1 MKKNGRLRALT
12 SGIPAPEIKK
22 RPAAARKSKS
32 WRIDM
37 RSRIFLVAVVCIIL
51 ALSGLGVS
59 LFLPMQ
65 SRERVTA
72 IAYAQNPT
80 FYQGKTI
87 RIIVGSDSGGLYDL
101 WARLFAKHMPKHIP
115 GNPNMIVQNMPGAGG
130 LAATNYLYGL
140 TKSDGL
146 TLGMF
151 QAHRYMQQLTG
162 AEEVKFDLR
171 KFNWIGTMEKTEVMF
186 YVRADVPYKSFDD
199 VLKSSEP
206 LKCGATGST
215 DGTYLLAKIFEETL
229 GAKFNLVVGYQ
240 SGNAIDLAMEKG
252 EVVCRG
258 MIVTGHFSREPFLT
272 WHKKGFDRHL
282 AQSGQKRD
290 PRMAEVPSLV
300 ELMDKYKTS
309 DVSRRVAQVILA
321 GNEYGRPMV
330 ATPGVASDRVRILR
344 EAYSRA
350 LKDPQLLEEAKQ
362 SKLEVEPASGEELQA
377 LTERVMNQ
385 SPEVI
390 ERVKRLVGN

>member
-1 MKKNGRLRALT
+1 MR
-12 SGIPAPEIKK
+12 
-22 RPAAARKSKS
+22 RKYSLLVS
-32 WRIDM
+32 
-37 RSRIFLVAVVCIIL
+37 LVAL
-51 ALSGLGVS
+51 ASAGKV
-59 LFLPMQ
+59 LPNSAFAQ
-65 SRERVTA
+65 S
-72 IAYAQNPT
+72 T
-80 FYQGKTI
+80 FYQAKTI

-101 WARLFAKHMPKHIP
+101 WARLLAKHMPKHIP

-186 YVRADVPYKSFDD
+186 FVRADSPYKSFED
-199 VLKSSEP
+199 VLKSTQP
-206 LKCGATGST
+206 LRCGATGST
-215 DGTYLLAKIFEETL
+215 DGTYLLAKILEDSL

-252 EVVCRG
+252 EVLCRG
-258 MIVTGHFSREPFLT
+258 MIVTGHFSREPFVS

-282 AQSGQKRD
+282 VQSGQKRD
-290 PRMAEVPSLV
+290 ARMAEVPTLS
-300 ELMDKYKTS
+300 ELMDKYKTGS
-309 DVSRRVAQVILA
+309 VSRRVAQVILA

-330 ATPGVASDRVRILR
+330 APPGVPADRVQLLR
-344 EAYSRA
+344 DAYARA

-362 SKLEVEPASGEELQA
+362 SKLEIEPASGEELQA
-377 LTERVMNQ
+377 LTERVMTQ
-385 SPEVI
+385 PPEVI

>member
-1 MKKNGRLRALT
+1 MNGDRYTILLVTGLCLT
-12 SGIPAPEIKK
+12 VLLGS
-22 RPAAARKSKS
+22 
-32 WRIDM
+32 
-37 RSRIFLVAVVCIIL
+37 
-51 ALSGLGVS
+51 SGLSS
-59 LFLPMQ
+59 LVQ
-65 SRERVTA
+65 SRGLVVGVV
-72 IAYAQNPT
+72 YAQSPP

-87 RIIVGSDSGGLYDL
+87 RVIVGSDSGGLYDL

-140 TKSDGL
+140 TKPDGL

-171 KFNWIGTMEKTEVMF
+171 KFSWIGTMEKTEVMF
-186 YVRADVPYKSFDD
+186 FVRSDAPFRSFDD
-199 VLKSSEP
+199 ILKSSEP
-206 LKCGATGST
+206 LRCGATGST

-229 GAKFNLVVGYQ
+229 KAKFNLVVGYQ

-252 EVVCRG
+252 EVICRG
-258 MIVTGHFSREPFLT
+258 MIVTGHFSREPFLS
-272 WHKKGFDRHL
+272 WHTKGFDRHL
-282 AQSGQKRD
+282 AQSGQEKD
-290 PRMAEVPSLV
+290 PRMTEVPTLV
-300 ELMDKYKTS
+300 ELMDKYKTT

-330 ATPGVASDRVRILR
+330 ATPGVPADRVRTLR
-344 EAYSRA
+344 EAYSRS
-350 LKDPQLLEEAKQ
+350 LKDSQLLNEAKQ
-362 SKLEVEPASGEELQA
+362 SKLEIEPASGEELQA

-385 SPEVI
+385 PREVI
-390 ERVKRLVGN
+390 ERVKKLVGQ

>member
-1 MKKNGRLRALT
+1 V
-12 SGIPAPEIKK
+12 PEFEN

-32 WRIDM
+32 WRNDM
-37 RSRIFLVAVVCIIL
+37 RSRIFLGAVVCITL

-59 LFLPMQ
+59 LFVPMQ
-65 SRERVTA
+65 SRERVA
-72 IAYAQNPT
+72 DIAYAQNPS
-80 FYQGKTI
+80 FYQGKTV
-87 RIIVGSDSGGLYDL
+87 RIIVGSGTGGLYDL

-171 KFNWIGTMEKTEVMF
+171 RFNWIGTMEKTEVMF
-186 YVRADVPYKSFDD
+186 YVRADAPYKSFDD

-215 DGTYLLAKIFEETL
+215 DGTYLLAKIFEETV

-300 ELMDKYKTS
+300 ELMDKYKTA
-309 DVSRRVAQVILA
+309 DLSRRVAQVILA

-330 ATPGVASDRVRILR
+330 ATPGVPSDRVRILR
-344 EAYSRA
+344 DAYSRS
-350 LKDPQLLEEAKQ
+350 LTDPQLLEEAKQ
-362 SKLEVEPASGEELQA
+362 SKLAVEPASGEELQA

-390 ERVKRLVGN
+390 ERVKRLLGN

>member
-1 MKKNGRLRALT
+1 M
-12 SGIPAPEIKK
+12 S
-22 RPAAARKSKS
+22 RKCSFL
-32 WRIDM
+32 
-37 RSRIFLVAVVCIIL
+37 IFAGTLLCLVAL
-51 ALSGLGVS
+51 PLSALS
-59 LFLPMQ
+59 Q
-65 SRERVTA
+65 SA
-72 IAYAQNPT
+72 

-101 WARLFAKHMPKHIP
+101 WARLLAKHMPKYIA

-130 LAATNYLYGL
+130 LTATNYLYGL

-162 AEEVKFDLR
+162 ADEVKFDLR

-186 YVRADVPYKSFDD
+186 FVRADAPYKSFDD

-206 LKCGATGST
+206 LRCGATGST

-252 EVVCRG
+252 EVICRG
-258 MIVTGHFSREPFLT
+258 MIVTGHFSREPFVS
-272 WHKKGFDRHL
+272 WHKRSFDRHL

-290 PRMAEVPSLV
+290 PRMAEVPTLS
-300 ELMDKYKTS
+300 ELMDKHKTT

-330 ATPGVASDRVRILR
+330 APPGVPTERVRVLR
-344 EAYSRA
+344 EAYAKA
-350 LKDPQLLEEAKQ
+350 LQDPQLIEEAKQ
-362 SKLEVEPASGEELQA
+362 SKLEIEPASGEELQA
-377 LTERVMNQ
+377 LTERIMSQ
-385 SPEVI
+385 PPEVI
-390 ERVKRLVGN
+390 ERVKKLVSN

>member
-1 MKKNGRLRALT
+1 V
-12 SGIPAPEIKK
+12 PEIEN

-37 RSRIFLVAVVCIIL
+37 RSRIFLGAVVCITL
-51 ALSGLGVS
+51 ALGGLGVS
-59 LFLPMQ
+59 LFVPMQ
-65 SRERVTA
+65 SRERVA
-72 IAYAQNPT
+72 DIAYAQNPS
-80 FYQGKTI
+80 FYQGKTV
-87 RIIVGSDSGGLYDL
+87 RIIVGSDTGGLYDL

-171 KFNWIGTMEKTEVMF
+171 RFNWIGTMEKTEVMF
-186 YVRADVPYKSFDD
+186 YVRADAPYKSFDD
-199 VLKSSEP
+199 ILKSSEP

-215 DGTYLLAKIFEETL
+215 DGTYLMAKIFEETL

-300 ELMDKYKTS
+300 ELMDKYKTA
-309 DVSRRVAQVILA
+309 DLSRRVAQVILA

-330 ATPGVASDRVRILR
+330 ATPGVPSDRVRILR
-344 EAYSRA
+344 DAYSRS
-350 LKDPQLLEEAKQ
+350 LTDPQLLEEAKQ
-362 SKLEVEPASGEELQA
+362 SKLAVEPASGEELQA

-390 ERVKRLVGN
+390 ERVKRLLGN

>member
-1 MKKNGRLRALT
+1 
-12 SGIPAPEIKK
+12 
-22 RPAAARKSKS
+22 
-32 WRIDM
+32 
-37 RSRIFLVAVVCIIL
+37 
-51 ALSGLGVS
+51 
-59 LFLPMQ
+59 
-65 SRERVTA
+65 
-72 IAYAQNPT
+72 
-80 FYQGKTI
+80 
-87 RIIVGSDSGGLYDL
+87 
-101 WARLFAKHMPKHIP
+101 
-115 GNPNMIVQNMPGAGG
+115 MPGAGG
-130 LAATNYLYGL
+130 LAATHYLYGL

-186 YVRADVPYKSFDD
+186 YVRADAPYKSFDD

-252 EVVCRG
+252 EVICRG

-282 AQSGQKRD
+282 AQSGRKRD

-300 ELMDKYKTS
+300 ELMDKYKTA
-309 DVSRRVAQVILA
+309 DISRRVAQVILA

-330 ATPGVASDRVRILR
+330 ATPGVPSDRVRILR
-344 EAYSRA
+344 DAYLRA

-362 SKLEVEPASGEELQA
+362 SKLEVEPDSGEELQA

-385 SPEVI
+385 SSEVM

>member
-1 MKKNGRLRALT
+1 V
-12 SGIPAPEIKK
+12 PEIEN

-32 WRIDM
+32 WRNDM
-37 RSRIFLVAVVCIIL
+37 RSRIFLGAVVCITL

-59 LFLPMQ
+59 LFVPMQ
-65 SRERVTA
+65 SRERVA
-72 IAYAQNPT
+72 DIAYAQNPS
-80 FYQGKTI
+80 FYQGKTV
-87 RIIVGSDSGGLYDL
+87 RIIVGSGTGGLYDL

-186 YVRADVPYKSFDD
+186 YVRADAPYKSFDD

-215 DGTYLLAKIFEETL
+215 DGTYLLAKIFEETV

-300 ELMDKYKTS
+300 ELMDKYKTA

-330 ATPGVASDRVRILR
+330 ATPGVPSDRVRILR

-350 LKDPQLLEEAKQ
+350 LNDPQLLNEAKQ
-362 SKLEVEPASGEELQA
+362 SKLAVEPASGEELQA
-377 LTERVMNQ
+377 LTERVLNQ

>member
-1 MKKNGRLRALT
+1 MRRRSHTVLILLAIAALSLALGN
-12 SGIPAPEIKK
+12 SGFFGLAQRGE
-22 RPAAARKSKS
+22 
-32 WRIDM
+32 
-37 RSRIFLVAVVCIIL
+37 VAV
-51 ALSGLGVS
+51 G
-59 LFLPMQ
+59 M
-65 SRERVTA
+65 
-72 IAYAQNPT
+72 AYAQNPP

-87 RIIVGSDSGGLYDL
+87 RTVVGSDSGGLYDL

-140 TKSDGL
+140 AKSDGL

-162 AEEVKFDLR
+162 AAEVKFDLR

-186 YVRADVPYKSFDD
+186 FVRADAAYKSFDD
-199 VLKSSEP
+199 VLKSTEP
-206 LKCGATGST
+206 LRCGATGST

-229 GAKFNLVVGYQ
+229 RARFNLVVGYQ

-252 EVVCRG
+252 EVICRG

-272 WHKKGFDRHL
+272 WHTKGFDRHL

-290 PRMAEVPSLV
+290 PRMAEAPTLA
-300 ELMDKYKTS
+300 ELMDKHKTP

-330 ATPGVASDRVRILR
+330 ATPGVPQDRVRILR
-344 EAYSRA
+344 EAYSKA
-350 LKDPQLLEEAKQ
+350 LKDAQLLEEAKQ
-362 SKLEVEPASGEELQA
+362 SKLEIEPASGEELQV
-377 LTERVMNQ
+377 LTEKVMNQ
-385 SPEVI
+385 SPQVI

>member
-1 MKKNGRLRALT
+1 
-12 SGIPAPEIKK
+12 
-22 RPAAARKSKS
+22 
-32 WRIDM
+32 
-37 RSRIFLVAVVCIIL
+37 
-51 ALSGLGVS
+51 
-59 LFLPMQ
+59 
-65 SRERVTA
+65 
-72 IAYAQNPT
+72 
-80 FYQGKTI
+80 
-87 RIIVGSDSGGLYDL
+87 
-101 WARLFAKHMPKHIP
+101 
-115 GNPNMIVQNMPGAGG
+115 
-130 LAATNYLYGL
+130 
-140 TKSDGL
+140 
-146 TLGMF
+146 
-151 QAHRYMQQLTG
+151 
-162 AEEVKFDLR
+162 
-171 KFNWIGTMEKTEVMF
+171 MEKTEVMF

>member
-1 MKKNGRLRALT
+1 MRKKYSLL
-12 SGIPAPEIKK
+12 
-22 RPAAARKSKS
+22 
-32 WRIDM
+32 
-37 RSRIFLVAVVCIIL
+37 IFLMIVLSHLVV
-51 ALSGLGVS
+51 
-59 LFLPMQ
+59 LPISVFSQ
-65 SRERVTA
+65 T
-72 IAYAQNPT
+72 P

-101 WARLFAKHMPKHIP
+101 WARLLAKHMPKHIP

-151 QAHRYMQQLTG
+151 QAHRYLQQLTG
-162 AEEVKFDLR
+162 AQEVKFDLR

-186 YVRADVPYKSFDD
+186 FVRADAPYKSFDD

-206 LKCGATGST
+206 LRCGATGST

-252 EVVCRG
+252 EVICRG

-282 AQSGQKRD
+282 VQSGQKRD
-290 PRMAEVPSLV
+290 SRMAEVPTLL
-300 ELMDKYKTS
+300 ELMDKYKTA

-330 ATPGVASDRVRILR
+330 APPGVPSDRVRVLR

-350 LKDPQLLEEAKQ
+350 LKDPALMVEAKQ
-362 SKLEVEPASGEELQA
+362 SKLEIEPASGEELQT

-385 SPEVI
+385 PPEVI
-390 ERVKRLVGN
+390 EKIKKLVGN

>member
-1 MKKNGRLRALT
+1 LPL
-12 SGIPAPEIKK
+12 S
-22 RPAAARKSKS
+22 
-32 WRIDM
+32 
-37 RSRIFLVAVVCIIL
+37 
-51 ALSGLGVS
+51 ALS
-59 LFLPMQ
+59 Q
-65 SRERVTA
+65 SA
-72 IAYAQNPT
+72 

-101 WARLFAKHMPKHIP
+101 WARLLAKHMPKYIA

-130 LAATNYLYGL
+130 LTATNYLYGL

-162 AEEVKFDLR
+162 ADEVKFDLR

-186 YVRADVPYKSFDD
+186 FVRADAPYKSFDD

-206 LKCGATGST
+206 LRCGATGST

-252 EVVCRG
+252 EVICRG
-258 MIVTGHFSREPFLT
+258 MIVTGHFSREPFVS
-272 WHKKGFDRHL
+272 WHKRSFDRHL

-290 PRMAEVPSLV
+290 PRMAEVPTLS
-300 ELMDKYKTS
+300 ELMDKHKTT

-330 ATPGVASDRVRILR
+330 APPGVPTERVRVLR
-344 EAYSRA
+344 EAYAKA
-350 LKDPQLLEEAKQ
+350 LQDPQLIEEAKQ
-362 SKLEVEPASGEELQA
+362 SKLEIEPASGEELQA
-377 LTERVMNQ
+377 LTERIMSQ
-385 SPEVI
+385 PPEVI
-390 ERVKRLVGN
+390 ERVKKLVSN

>member
-1 MKKNGRLRALT
+1 MRNKISLVMVICLT
-12 SGIPAPEIKK
+12 LVLSDSIFSFYLLVG
-22 RPAAARKSKS
+22 
-32 WRIDM
+32 
-37 RSRIFLVAVVCIIL
+37 SRELVAD
-51 ALSGLGVS
+51 
-59 LFLPMQ
+59 
-65 SRERVTA
+65 
-72 IAYAQNPT
+72 IAYAQNPS

-140 TKSDGL
+140 TKADGL

-162 AEEVKFDLR
+162 VEEVKFDMR

-186 YVRADVPYKSFDD
+186 FVRADAPYKSFDD
-199 VLKSSEP
+199 VLKSGAP
-206 LKCGATGST
+206 LRCGATGST

-229 GAKFNLVVGYQ
+229 RAKFNLVVGYQ

-252 EVVCRG
+252 EVICRG
-258 MIVTGHFSREPFLT
+258 MIVTGHFSREPFIT
-272 WHKKGFDRHL
+272 WHNKAFDRHL
-282 AQSGQKRD
+282 AQSGEKRD
-290 PRMAEVPSLV
+290 PRMAEVPTIG
-300 ELMDKYKTS
+300 ELMDKYKTA

-330 ATPGVASDRVRILR
+330 APPGVPADRVRILR

-350 LKDPQLLEEAKQ
+350 LKDSQLVAEAKQ
-362 SKLEVEPASGEELQA
+362 SKLEIEPASGEELQA
-377 LTERVMNQ
+377 LTERIMNQ
-385 SPEVI
+385 PAEVI
-390 ERVKRLVGN
+390 ERVKRLVGD

>member
-1 MKKNGRLRALT
+1 
-12 SGIPAPEIKK
+12 
-22 RPAAARKSKS
+22 
-32 WRIDM
+32 M
-37 RSRIFLVAVVCIIL
+37 RRRSHTVLIL
-51 ALSGLGVS
+51 LAITALSLTLGNSGFFGLAQRGEVVVKGRPFAS
-59 LFLPMQ
+59 LSGATVAAFMISGRDSLPNICR
-65 SRERVTA
+65 S
-72 IAYAQNPT
+72 
-80 FYQGKTI
+80 
-87 RIIVGSDSGGLYDL
+87 
-101 WARLFAKHMPKHIP
+101 HIP
-115 GNPNMIVQNMPGAGG
+115 GNTNMIVQNMPGAGG

-140 TKSDGL
+140 AKSDGL

-186 YVRADVPYKSFDD
+186 FVRADAAYKSFDD

-206 LKCGATGST
+206 LRCGATGST

-229 GAKFNLVVGYQ
+229 RARFNLVVGYQ

-252 EVVCRG
+252 EVICRG

-272 WHKKGFDRHL
+272 WHTKGFDRHL

-290 PRMAEVPSLV
+290 PRMAEAPTLA
-300 ELMDKYKTS
+300 ELMDKHKTP

-330 ATPGVASDRVRILR
+330 ATPGVPQDRVRILR
-344 EAYSRA
+344 EAYSKA
-350 LKDPQLLEEAKQ
+350 LKDAQLLEEAKQ
-362 SKLEVEPASGEELQA
+362 SKLEIEPASGEELQA

-390 ERVKRLVGN
+390 KRVKKLVGN

>member
-1 MKKNGRLRALT
+1 MNFARVC
-12 SGIPAPEIKK
+12 SQMVCGIVYL
-22 RPAAARKSKS
+22 
-32 WRIDM
+32 
-37 RSRIFLVAVVCIIL
+37 LVAVWGL
-51 ALSGLGVS
+51 AADYPSPTLGVS
-59 LFLPMQ
+59 LFAPKQ
-65 SRERVTA
+65 SRVRVA
-72 IAYAQNPT
+72 DIAYAQNPA
-80 FYQGKTI
+80 FYQGKTV

-186 YVRADVPYKSFDD
+186 YVRADTPYKSFDD

-252 EVVCRG
+252 EVICRG

-290 PRMAEVPSLV
+290 PRMGEVPSLV
-300 ELMDKYKTS
+300 ELMDKYKTA
-309 DVSRRVAQVILA
+309 DMSRRVAQVILA

-330 ATPGVASDRVRILR
+330 ATPGVPSDRVRILR
-344 EAYSRA
+344 DAYARA

-377 LTERVMNQ
+377 LTEKVMNQ
-385 SPEVI
+385 PPEVI

>member
-1 MKKNGRLRALT
+1 M
-12 SGIPAPEIKK
+12 
-22 RPAAARKSKS
+22 
-32 WRIDM
+32 
-37 RSRIFLVAVVCIIL
+37 SRTCSPLIFLITILSHLTVLPVAV
-51 ALSGLGVS
+51 LS
-59 LFLPMQ
+59 Q
-65 SRERVTA
+65 TA
-72 IAYAQNPT
+72 

-101 WARLFAKHMPKHIP
+101 WARLLAKHMPKHIP

-186 YVRADVPYKSFDD
+186 FVRADTPYKSFDD

-206 LKCGATGST
+206 LRCGATGST

-252 EVVCRG
+252 EVICRG

-282 AQSGQKRD
+282 VQSGQKRD
-290 PRMAEVPSLV
+290 PRMAEVPTLL
-300 ELMDKYKTS
+300 ELMDKYKTA
-309 DVSRRVAQVILA
+309 DVSRRVAHVILA

-330 ATPGVASDRVRILR
+330 APPGVPADRVRILR
-344 EAYSRA
+344 EAYAKA
-350 LKDPQLLEEAKQ
+350 LKDSQLVEEAKQ
-362 SKLEVEPASGEELQA
+362 SKLEIEPASGEELQT

-385 SPEVI
+385 PPEVI
-390 ERVKRLVGN
+390 EKIKKLVGN

>member
-1 MKKNGRLRALT
+1 MRRRSHTVLILLAITALSLT
-12 SGIPAPEIKK
+12 LGSSGFFGLAQRGE
-22 RPAAARKSKS
+22 
-32 WRIDM
+32 
-37 RSRIFLVAVVCIIL
+37 AVV
-51 ALSGLGVS
+51 G
-59 LFLPMQ
+59 M
-65 SRERVTA
+65 
-72 IAYAQNPT
+72 AYAQNPP

-87 RIIVGSDSGGLYDL
+87 RIVVGSDGGGLYDL

-140 TKSDGL
+140 AKSDGL

-186 YVRADVPYKSFDD
+186 SVRADAAYKSFDD

-206 LKCGATGST
+206 LRCGATGST

-229 GAKFNLVVGYQ
+229 RARFNLVVGYQ

-252 EVVCRG
+252 EVICRG

-272 WHKKGFDRHL
+272 WHTKGFERHL
-282 AQSGQKRD
+282 TQSGQKRD
-290 PRMAEVPSLV
+290 PRMAEAPTLA
-300 ELMDKYKTS
+300 ELMDKHKTP

-330 ATPGVASDRVRILR
+330 ATPGVPQDRVRILR
-344 EAYSRA
+344 EAYSKA
-350 LKDPQLLEEAKQ
+350 LKDAQLREEAKQ
-362 SKLEVEPASGEELQA
+362 SKLEIEPASGEELQA

-390 ERVKRLVGN
+390 EKVKRLVGN